1 MIEFRDIQ
9 VKFGDFV
16 AIEHLDL
23 EVNENEFFT
32 LLGASGSGKSTTLNT
47 LSGFIEP
54 SHGQIFLDGKDIT
67 KQPVQKREVGMV
79 FQNYALFPSLNIY
92 ENIAFGLRIQKKDK
106 QTIDDR
112 VKSLAKM
119 VALDVDKLDKNISEL
134 SGGQQQRVAIARG
147 LAQEPKI
154 LLLDEPLSNLDA
166 KLRKQLRRDLK
177 SIQNQYHITM
187 IYVTHDQD
195 EALSLSD
202 RLAVF
207 NNGKIEQVGTPMELY
222 NNPATE
228 YVNNFL
234 GESNVIEKPLIE
246 EINSQTDSQL
256 NPDKVGYIRE
266 ERVTNVVR
274 NDDKHAQVEATLEDY
289 EFLGST
295 IRFTFDYKGNKLKTF
310 EKSDSIQQDVDLSK
324 GSQHTLY
331 MNPANIK
338 QFD

>member
-54 SHGQIFLDGKDIT
+54 SQGQIFLDGKDIT

-154 LLLDEPLSNLDA
+154 LLLDESLSNLDA

-246 EINSQTDSQL
+246 EINSQTGSQL

>member
-1 MIEFRDIQ
+1 
-9 VKFGDFV
+9 
-16 AIEHLDL
+16 
-23 EVNENEFFT
+23 
-32 LLGASGSGKSTTLNT
+32 
-47 LSGFIEP
+47 
-54 SHGQIFLDGKDIT
+54 
-67 KQPVQKREVGMV
+67 
-79 FQNYALFPSLNIY
+79 
-92 ENIAFGLRIQKKDK
+92 
-106 QTIDDR
+106 
-112 VKSLAKM
+112 M

-246 EINSQTDSQL
+246 EINSQTGSQL

>member
-134 SGGQQQRVAIARG
+134 SGGQQRVAIARG

-246 EINSQTDSQL
+246 EINSQTGSQL

>member
-246 EINSQTDSQL
+246 EINSQTGSQL

-295 IRFTFDYKGNKLKTF
+295 IRFTFDYKGNKLKTV

>member
-67 KQPVQKREVGMV
+67 QQPVQKREVGMV

-246 EINSQTDSQL
+246 EINSQTGSQL

>member
-246 EINSQTDSQL
+246 EINSQTGSQL

>member
-1 MIEFRDIQ
+1 MIEFRDMQ

-246 EINSQTDSQL
+246 EINSQTGSQL

>member
-246 EINSQTDSQL
+246 EINSQTGSQL

-274 NDDKHAQVEATLEDY
+274 NDDKHAQVEATLED
-289 EFLGST
+289 
-295 IRFTFDYKGNKLKTF
+295 
-310 EKSDSIQQDVDLSK
+310 
-324 GSQHTLY
+324 
-331 MNPANIK
+331 
-338 QFD
+338 

>member
-54 SHGQIFLDGKDIT
+54 SQGQIFLDGKDIT

-246 EINSQTDSQL
+246 EINSQTGSQL

-289 EFLGST
+289 EFIGST